1 MKTLQNPP
9 AYVIRSSAQ
18 AVPLWQAIGETVE
31 QWRKAEAEA
40 DSGIMRASNRAAYLA
55 DRLDALAREFLPS
68 GSGFDAGTQ
77 FDRDGSRA
85 SVIRFTT
92 AFHHMNESGYYDG
105 WTQHAVTLR
114 ASLSGFP
121 DMRVTGR
128 DRNGIKEYIGDAF
141 AEALRLPVARVFDK
155 GEPGEPSAIR
165 FVPVETVSES
175 DALDA
180 CASLWESVLEA
191 ARLEE
196 SEAEHKTPPPGGF
209 PAPLPR
215 PVSAT
220 LESHG
225 YGATRLAIAELS
237 PVAHIAW
244 EIARREGFDS
254 CFDWEF
260 CPRFTARALSW
271 SPDGAE
277 LPALRSEWRDISRA
291 IGRGMTA

>member
-1 MKTLQNPP
+1 MKTLHTPP

-55 DRLDALAREFLPS
+55 DRLDDMAREFLPS
-68 GSGFDAGTQ
+68 GSGFDSGTQ

-85 SVIRFTT
+85 SLVRFVT
-92 AFHHMNESGYYDG
+92 AFHHMNESGMYDG

-114 ASLSGFP
+114 ASLSGVP

-128 DRNGIKEYIGDAF
+128 DRNGIREYIGDAF

-155 GEPGEPSAIR
+155 AAPGEPSAIR
-165 FVPVETVSES
+165 FVPVGTVSES

-196 SEAEHKTPPPGGF
+196 SEASHKVPPPGGY

-225 YGATRLAIAELS
+225 YGATRRAIAELS
-237 PVAHIAW
+237 PVAHMAW
-244 EIARREGFDS
+244 EIAQREGYDS
-254 CFDWEF
+254 PFDWEF
-260 CPRFTARALSW
+260 CPQFTARALAW
-271 SPDGAE
+271 PPDGAE
-277 LPALRSEWRDISRA
+277 LPALRSEWRGIARA
-291 IGRGMTA
+291 IGRGLSA